1 MSKTFFITFLLF
13 NLIYSQN
20 STLMNQTIY
29 QFSIEDINGDT
40 FNFSNLKGK
49 KIMIV
54 NTASKCGLTP
64 QYDKLQK
71 LYEKY
76 KNDNFIIIGFPAND
90 FLSQEPGTNDEI
102 TEVSLSLA
110 F

>member
-1 MSKTFFITFLLF
+1 MSKTLFITFLLF

-29 QFSIEDINGDT
+29 QFSIEDFNGDT

-76 KNDNFIIIGFPAND
+76 II
-90 FLSQEPGTNDEI
+90 LYC
-102 TEVSLSLA
+102 
-110 F
+110 